1 MVYLSGRLSGLEGPT
16 VGKRPKKRRTQDFKM
31 ITSEPAVNKGKGA
44 GSGRKFGKL
53 AQLMNM
59 PLDVFFEAGLFFASP
74 EGSPG

>member
-1 MVYLSGRLSGLEGPT
+1 
-16 VGKRPKKRRTQDFKM
+16 M